1 MNENDK
7 NFESNIRKIFIEEIE
22 VPYHTKNTIMKTL
35 QEQKEKS
42 KKKKKKIN
50 IIRTLATA
58 CACCVLVTGVVFAK
72 DITNMIKNFFLNN
85 NGMDNAIENG
95 YIDNPNMEYI
105 NSNGTEIKINS
116 ILMDDY
122 NLSLEIGVKGDF
134 IKENIT
140 EICFPDMI
148 ITDENKNI
156 LYCEDKDT
164 FEKYVKDNNLDYNWK
179 DNNVHYL
186 NSGSNWY
193 IKSINESTIN
203 LVYNLFAD
211 NQYPKSQK
219 LFINLNKI
227 LFSDKGKEKMIQG
240 DWNIEYEVPEKF
252 YNREEIIYNVK
263 NCSSDKVKL
272 VQLVISQTTAKMQLI
287 TDEKPILPYDLN
299 DDDATKERKIQ
310 EELEREQNMTVQ
322 DFENSRKFKDEYIE
336 NDKGEKF
343 YPSNSTSEDT
353 GYSYIDMKYLLH
365 WQTFSL
371 NKYSAT
377 NSLKLYLNYN
387 GEDIVI
393 ELER

>member
-85 NGMDNAIENG
+85 NGMDNAIKNG

-140 EICFPDMI
+140 EICFSDMI

-164 FEKYVKDNNLDYNWK
+164 FEK
-179 DNNVHYL
+179 
-186 NSGSNWY
+186 
-193 IKSINESTIN
+193 
-203 LVYNLFAD
+203 
-211 NQYPKSQK
+211 
-219 LFINLNKI
+219 
-227 LFSDKGKEKMIQG
+227 
-240 DWNIEYEVPEKF
+240 
-252 YNREEIIYNVK
+252 
-263 NCSSDKVKL
+263 
-272 VQLVISQTTAKMQLI
+272 
-287 TDEKPILPYDLN
+287 
-299 DDDATKERKIQ
+299 
-310 EELEREQNMTVQ
+310 
-322 DFENSRKFKDEYIE
+322 
-336 NDKGEKF
+336 
-343 YPSNSTSEDT
+343 
-353 GYSYIDMKYLLH
+353 
-365 WQTFSL
+365 
-371 NKYSAT
+371 
-377 NSLKLYLNYN
+377 
-387 GEDIVI
+387 
-393 ELER
+393 